1 MSVIIGDCLTVMPT
15 LAACSVD
22 AIVCDPPYHLT
33 TGKKGGS
40 GPASVNLESPYGRAR
55 ITTGFMGKAWDGGDV
70 ALRSETWAEALRVAK
85 PRREWCWHALA
96 RNGRKLGWS
105 GESYTRRAA
114 CIAAMV
120 AVTDAD
126 KRGILVRVIDE

>member
-1 MSVIIGDCLTVMPT
+1 MKLHRIEVFRVL
-15 LAACSVD
+15 
-22 AIVCDPPYHLT
+22 HQREF
-33 TGKKGGS
+33 GK
-40 GPASVNLESPYGRAR
+40 
-55 ITTGFMGKAWDGGDV
+55 M
-70 ALRSETWAEALRVAK
+70 
-85 PRREWCWHALA
+85 RREWAWHAVA

-126 KRGILVRVIDE
+126 KRRILVRVLDE